1 MIVYRLAHQKYAADI
16 SGTGAKL
23 TGGRWNTPGTAIL
36 YASEHISLAL
46 LEVLA
51 NTHTL
56 DQLQQINLVEISLPV
71 KPPSAEVKLS
81 QLKTNWWEDFDY
93 TQWIGD
99 EMMKASEALI
109 IKCPSAIVNSE
120 HNYLIN
126 PAHPYFKKIKAT
138 IKTDFRFDERLFK
151 TAAV

>member
-1 MIVYRLAHQKYAADI
+1 MIVYRLAHHKYASDI

-23 TGGRWNTPGTAIL
+23 TGGRWNAPGTSVL
-36 YASEHISLAL
+36 YTSEHISLAL

-51 NTHTL
+51 NAHTL
-56 DQLQQINLVEISLPV
+56 EQLQSVRLLEITLPV
-71 KPPSAEVKLS
+71 KPPSAEIKLT
-81 QLKTNWWEDFDY
+81 QLKESWWNDFDY

-99 EMMKASEALI
+99 EMIKANEALI
-109 IKCPSAIVNSE
+109 IQCPSAIINSE

-126 PAHPYFKKIKAT
+126 PSHPHFKKVQAT

-151 TAAV
+151 TTAV

>member
-1 MIVYRLAHQKYAADI
+1 MIVYRLANHKYAADI

-23 TGGRWNTPGTAIL
+23 TGGRWNSQGTALL
-36 YASEHISLAL
+36 YASGHISLAL

-51 NTHTL
+51 NAHTL
-56 DQLQQINLVEISLPV
+56 EQLRHISLVEISLPV
-71 KPPSAEVKLS
+71 KPPAAEISLN
-81 QLKTNWWEDFDY
+81 QLKAGWWSDFDY

-109 IKCPSAIVNSE
+109 IKCPSAIINTE

-126 PAHPYFKKIKAT
+126 PSHPYFKKIKAT

-151 TAAV
+151 TAMS